1 MRSFTSSRISPAVQ
15 VVKTTDSRKKTEQ
28 KKPREGWL
36 EGSDFVTS
44 ASCVP
49 DA

>member
-1 MRSFTSSRISPAVQ
+1 MRSFTSSRTSPAVQ
-15 VVKTTDSRKKTEQ
+15 DSKDNSRKKTEQ

-49 DA
+49 DV